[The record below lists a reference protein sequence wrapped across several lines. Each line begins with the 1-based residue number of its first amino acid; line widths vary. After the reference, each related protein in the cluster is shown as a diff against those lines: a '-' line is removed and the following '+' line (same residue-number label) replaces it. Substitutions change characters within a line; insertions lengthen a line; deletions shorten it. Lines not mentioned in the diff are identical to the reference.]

1 MVFAEVRGVFWRLH
15 EHRCTGKER
24 RFFQEMYQYS
34 YTVTHIYLAPPA
46 RSAVEVIFDGRFKGC
61 MIQVMAKWWTYHVDR
76 LVVACLTSRVI
87 S

>member
-1 MVFAEVRGVFWRLH
+1 MPKSGVSFGVSTNIDAQVRSGGFFR
-15 EHRCTGKER
+15 RCINIVIRSHT
-24 RFFQEMYQYS
+24 YIS
-34 YTVTHIYLAPPA
+34 PPPT
-46 RSAVEVIFDGRFKGC
+46 RSAVGVIFDGRFKGC

>member
-1 MVFAEVRGVFWRLH
+1 MPKSGVSFGVSTNIDAQVRSG
-15 EHRCTGKER
+15 G
-24 RFFQEMYQYS
+24 FFQEIYQYS